1 MFFSTIAFHLLTLRC
16 IKKNVMTIDSITITL
31 SVENTARADV
41 MLSSLR
47 AYYRFATI
55 DTCDEGDMPYE
66 NAVEVF
72 DKINQAL
79 STTDSEPMPNDV
91 KCIISIIN
99 KDKTKTDYNNQ
110 NISLS
115 AYNSLIN
122 ILSRISDEFMFI
134 RGFK

>member
-1 MFFSTIAFHLLTLRC
+1 
-16 IKKNVMTIDSITITL
+16 MTINSFSITL

-41 MLSSLR
+41 MLTSSR

-55 DTCDEGDMPYE
+55 DTCEEGDMPYE

-79 STTDSEPMPNDV
+79 STTDSEPMPIDV